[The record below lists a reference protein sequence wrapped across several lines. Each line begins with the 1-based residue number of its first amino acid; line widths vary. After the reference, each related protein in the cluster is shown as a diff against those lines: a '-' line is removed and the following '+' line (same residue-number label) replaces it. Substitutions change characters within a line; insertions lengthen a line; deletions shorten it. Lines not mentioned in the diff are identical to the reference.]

1 VTQSVI
7 LGVGNILLTD
17 EGAGV
22 HAARRLA
29 LQLADRPHT
38 QVLDVGTLSFSLAP
52 IIEAADRLIILD
64 AADFGGAPGTVRC
77 FLDGEIDHFLSR
89 PQLSVHEIGLRD
101 LMDIARLTE
110 RLPGERALIAIQPES
125 LSWGSEP
132 TPAVETGLGE
142 AVHLTS
148 ALLESWPA

>member
-1 VTQSVI
+1 MQSVI
-7 LGVGNILLTD
+7 LGVGNVLLTD

-29 LQLADRPHT
+29 EQLGDRADT
-38 QVLDVGTLSFSLAP
+38 QVLDAGTLSFSLAP

-64 AADFGGAPGTVRC
+64 AADFGCAPGTVRC
-77 FLDGEIDHFLSR
+77 FLDGEIDRFLSR
-89 PQLSVHEIGLRD
+89 NHLSVHEIGLRD
-101 LMDIARLTE
+101 LMDIARLME

-125 LSWGSEP
+125 LDWGSQP
-132 TPAVETGLGE
+132 TPAVEAGLSE

-148 ALLESWPA
+148 TLLETWPS